1 MISTFV
7 WIILIAMLALM
18 ALAYVNNR
26 QQARRQ
32 KRKDHLE
39 ERRERFYN
47 ELRGKLDKETDKEES

>member
-7 WIILIAMLALM
+7 WIISISMLALM
-18 ALAYVNNR
+18 ALAYVNNQ

-47 ELRGKLDKETDKEES
+47 ELTGKQENDTDKEEP

>member
-1 MISTFV
+1 
-7 WIILIAMLALM
+7 MLALM
-18 ALAYVNNR
+18 ALAYVNNQ

-47 ELRGKLDKETDKEES
+47 ELTGKQENDTDKEEP

>member
-7 WIILIAMLALM
+7 WIILISMLALM
-18 ALAYVNNR
+18 ALTYVNNR

-32 KRKDHLE
+32 RRKDHLE

-47 ELRGKLDKETDKEES
+47 ELTGKQENEADEDKS

>member
-7 WIILIAMLALM
+7 WIILISMLALM
-18 ALAYVNNR
+18 ALAYVNNQ

-39 ERRERFYN
+39 ERRERFYS
-47 ELRGKLDKETDKEES
+47 ELTGKQENDTDKEEP

>member
-7 WIILIAMLALM
+7 WIILISMLALM
-18 ALAYVNNR
+18 ALSYVNNR
-26 QQARRQ
+26 QEARRQ

-47 ELRGKLDKETDKEES
+47 ELTGKQENDTDKEKP

>member
-39 ERRERFYN
+39 ERQERFYN